1 MPMQRTKYAAE
12 FKSDVVKQVDKGHAV
27 VDVAK
32 RVGAPEGAL
41 YGWVNKFKSQ
51 MHHSQAAPMSSSGN
65 VKRAMK
71 SV

>member
-1 MPMQRTKYAAE
+1 MERTKYAAE
-12 FKSDVVKQVDKGHAV
+12 FKSEAVKQVIDKGHAV

-41 YGWVNKFKSQ
+41 YGWVNKLKSQ